1 MFKRVALTG
10 SAELFRDTG
19 RIPDLLAETE
29 PPPPI
34 PAPIHQLPIT
44 RLGINYYDYKLT
56 EAQVNALV
64 DALQKV
70 KYPHTLKAARPSMEE
85 FEHLESLRQL
95 LLEGI
100 R

>member
-10 SAELFRDTG
+10 SAELFRETS

-29 PPPPI
+29 PPQPI
-34 PAPIHQLPIT
+34 AAPIHQLPIT
-44 RLGINYYDYKLT
+44 RQGITYYDYKLT

-85 FEHLESLRQL
+85 FEHLEALRQL